1 MITKYELDDLVE
13 KYETTE
19 FIKDD
24 PIQFPHRFKN
34 KEDIELAGFIASL
47 FAYGNR
53 KMFIAKLNDLFN
65 RANNDIAN
73 YVKNGEFENLK
84 DLEYRFSKDY
94 DIIPIFE
101 ILYVLY
107 KESRGLEE
115 LFEYGWNVSSSGK
128 ISPHP
133 SPAWLSTLNE
143 SADSARQN
151 SSALCRQSAPPIKGG
166 DSTFVYLKFFQTVVD
181 YFYSRAP
188 KTVGQG
194 FYHMLPNPAN
204 GGAMKRMNMFLRWM
218 IRKSPVDLGI
228 WDFMQPKDLL
238 IPLDV
243 HVARISRNM
252 GLLNRKSNDFKAV
265 IELTSKLREFSPN
278 DPTKYDF
285 AMFAF
290 GVELNSTKLGA

>member
-1 MITKYELDDLVE
+1 MITKNELDDLVE

-65 RANNDIAN
+65 RADNDIAN

-115 LFEYGWNVSSSGK
+115 LFEYGWNVSGSGE

-166 DSTFVYLKFFQTVVD
+166 DSTFVYLKFFQTVVN